1 LARTNS
7 GVKKPESTLPNAF
20 DRVKTLETKRGRVLS
35 EIIGFV
41 QAPICEQDFRSL
53 HLRVGDRGV
62 WLKPGK
68 YIPNGHDGDTLE
80 NLLIKIRQQFPGKSF
95 QGLELLWDGQAL
107 PVKRIPVW
115 IWVPRDIANQR
126 FCPGK
131 QAE

>member
-1 LARTNS
+1 
-7 GVKKPESTLPNAF
+7 
-20 DRVKTLETKRGRVLS
+20 VKTLETKRGRVLS
-35 EIIGFV
+35 EIIGSV

-53 HLRVGDRGV
+53 HLRAGDRGV

-95 QGLELLWDGQAL
+95 QGLELLWDGQAS

-115 IWVPRDIANQR
+115 ISVPRDIANER

-131 QAE
+131 